1 VRLTIERIR
10 TLVLVAGA
18 LLLVTLGVFL
28 VRAKWK
34 NLLNR
39 HDLPHRLAKD
49 IVQEADG
56 YTYVH
61 AFGAHSQY
69 RIHASREVELKSDFI
84 ELHDVQIDLYGEDG
98 SQIDRISGDTFEY
111 DQKTGKATAQGP
123 VEMLLTRPSASTEA
137 AVETA
142 GKTKGHVIAE
152 VGAATGPAGQID
164 VKTSG
169 VTFDRN
175 SGLVTTEQRVD
186 FSTAEGSGSAVGAS
200 YDSQSGNLTLAQAV
214 ELTTHR
220 GGDEVQIHAQQ
231 AEFDRGA
238 QTCLLEKAQAEYRG
252 GQADAAEAKILF
264 RSDGS
269 AERLDAKG
277 GFTLTTANGGNVAA
291 PIAWMDFD
299 AHNEPRQGHMEG
311 GVTMDSANPG
321 RTMHGTM
328 HGTSPTAEVEFGA
341 KGELKSAHLERG
353 VEMKSEETSDKGAGQ
368 DAGKDALRVSRTW
381 RSPVVDIDFRQAGAK
396 GKGQLE
402 METMRGSGG
411 VTIASESRR
420 GNAAATPQKMSA
432 DEVTGIFGAGSVLR
446 AVSGVG
452 HAGIEQTTA
461 TGTQQTATG
470 DRLEAEFEGGRDQGS
485 GIGDQKSGQTRNK
498 GASHPS
504 QQRPLAGDPGREQE
518 SKGARGQGD
527 GGGGNTRGGGGA
539 AGTGGVQSAELDGHV
554 VLFEHS
560 ATKPGAQSQ
569 PPLRATAGK
578 AMYEG
583 KGEWLHLTMSPRV
596 DDGGLELTAEK
607 VDVSQQSGDAWARGD
622 VKATWTEAGA
632 SGQNA
637 AGSSDANN
645 GAGRGGMTLGG
656 KGPAHVVAAEAQM
669 NQSTG
674 EATFRGH
681 ARLWQQANFVS
692 GPEIVLNQHLHTLV
706 ARSSDMAEPVR
717 VVMLSASG
725 EGAGKRSTQPEGQPA
740 GQSAGSNAGGQPP
753 GPAVIR
759 VRGGELRYSDADR
772 RAVMHGGSLGAVV
785 AETGTATSSS
795 DTVEL
800 DLMPAGDR
808 EASGGGTAQVDRMT
822 ATGHVVLT
830 LQGRRGTGEQ
840 LVYSGVS
847 GDYVLTG
854 TAAEPPKMSDPER
867 GMVTGQALIFHS
879 RDDRV
884 SIEGG
889 GSETQ
894 TKTTAPEAHG
904 K

>member
-1 VRLTIERIR
+1 MRFTIERIR

-49 IVQEADG
+49 IVQEANG

-69 RIHASREVELKSDFI
+69 RIHASREVEMKNDFI

-98 SQIDRISGDTFEY
+98 NEIDRISGDTFEY
-111 DQKTGKATAQGP
+111 DQKTGKAMAQGP

-137 AVETA
+137 AMEKA
-142 GKTKGHVIAE
+142 GKTIPGKAGGHVIAA
-152 VGAATGPAGQID
+152 VGAATGSAGQID

-175 SGLVTTEQRVD
+175 SGLVTTAQRVD
-186 FSTAEGSGSAVGAS
+186 FSTVQGSGSAVGAS
-200 YDSQSGNLTLAQAV
+200 YDSQSGSLTLEQTV

-220 GGDEVQIHAQQ
+220 GADEVQLHAQR

-238 QTCLLEKAQAEYRG
+238 QTCLLDNAQAAYHG
-252 GQADAAEAKILF
+252 GKADAAEAKILF
-264 RSDGS
+264 RTDGS
-269 AERLDAKG
+269 AQRLDAKG
-277 GFTLTTANGGNVAA
+277 GFTLTTTSGGNVAA

-299 AHNEPRQGHMEG
+299 EHNEPRHGHMEG
-311 GVTMDSANPG
+311 GVTMDSTKDG
-321 RTMHGTM
+321 RTMHGRA
-328 HGTSPTAEVEFGA
+328 PTAELAFGT

-353 VEMKSEETSDKGAGQ
+353 VEMKSEETSDAGAGQ
-368 DAGKDALRVSRTW
+368 DSGTDAGKGALRVSRTW
-381 RSPVVDIDFRQAGAK
+381 RSPVVDIAFRLSRAK

-411 VTIASESRR
+411 VTITSESQR
-420 GNAAATPQKMSA
+420 GNAATTPQKMSA
-432 DEVTGIFGAGSVLR
+432 DMVTGIFGTGSVLR
-446 AVSGVG
+446 AVNGIG

-461 TGTQQTATG
+461 TGTRQTANG
-470 DRLEAEFEGGRDQGS
+470 DRLEAQFDQSRDQG
-485 GIGDQKSGQTRNK
+485 TK
-498 GASHPS
+498 GP
-504 QQRPLAGDPGREQE
+504 REQE
-518 SKGARGQGD
+518 NKGARGQGD
-527 GGGGNTRGGGGA
+527 SSAGNARGGGGA
-539 AGTGGVQSAELDGHV
+539 AGATNVQSAELDGNV
-554 VLFEHS
+554 VLFEQP
-560 ATKPGAQSQ
+560 AAKPGARPQ

-578 AMYEG
+578 AVYEG

-596 DDGGLELTAEK
+596 VDGGMELTAQK

-622 VKATWTEAGA
+622 VKATWSETGS
-632 SGQNA
+632 SGQGGS
-637 AGSSDANN
+637 AGSDAGDNT
-645 GAGRGGMTLGG
+645 GGVTLGG
-656 KGPAHVVAAEAQM
+656 KGPAHVVAAEAQL
-669 NQSTG
+669 NQWTG

-681 ARLWQQANFVS
+681 ARLWQQTNFVS

-706 ARSSDMAEPVR
+706 ARSSDTAEPVR
-717 VVMLSASG
+717 VVMLSAG
-725 EGAGKRSTQPEGQPA
+725 GAGAGKKSTQPA
-740 GQSAGSNAGGQPP
+740 GQTADGRASGQPS

-759 VRGGELRYSDADR
+759 VHGGELRYSDADR

-785 AETGTATSSS
+785 AETGTATSAS
-795 DTVEL
+795 DAVEL
-800 DLMPAGDR
+800 DLMPAGDH
-808 EASGGGTAQVDRMT
+808 EAGGGAGQVDRLT

-830 LQGRRGTGEQ
+830 MRGRRGTGER

-854 TAAEPPKMSDPER
+854 TATEPPKMSDPER

-889 GSETQ
+889 GSETE

>member
-1 VRLTIERIR
+1 MRLTIERIR

-69 RIHASREVELKSDFI
+69 RIHASREVELKSDFV

-98 SQIDRISGDTFEY
+98 NEIDRISGDIFEY

-123 VEMLLTRPSASTEA
+123 VEMLLTRPSASTTA
-137 AVETA
+137 AMETA
-142 GKTKGHVIAE
+142 GKTIPGKAGGHVIAA
-152 VGAATGPAGQID
+152 VGAATGPAGQIE

-169 VTFDRN
+169 VTFDRK
-175 SGLVTTEQRVD
+175 SGLVTTAERVD
-186 FSTAEGSGSAVGAS
+186 FSTAEGSGSAIGAR
-200 YDSQSGNLTLAQAV
+200 YDSQSGSLTLAQAV
-214 ELTTHR
+214 ELATR
-220 GGDEVQIHAQQ
+220 RDGDEVQIHAQQ

-238 QTCLLEKAQAEYRG
+238 QTCLLDHAQAAYHG
-252 GQADAAEAKILF
+252 GKADAAEAKILF
-264 RSDGS
+264 RTDGS

-277 GFTLTTANGGNVAA
+277 GFTLTTASGGNVAA

-299 AHNEPRQGHMEG
+299 EHNEPRQGHMEG
-311 GVTMDSANPG
+311 GVTMDSMKDG
-321 RTMHGTM
+321 RTMHGAA
-328 HGTSPTAEVEFGA
+328 PTAELAFGA

-353 VEMKSEETSDKGAGQ
+353 VEMKSEETSDAGAGQ
-368 DAGKDALRVSRTW
+368 DSGTDEGKGALHVSRTW
-381 RSPVVDIDFRQAGAK
+381 RSPVVDIAFRLAGAK

-411 VTIASESRR
+411 VTIMSESQR
-420 GNAAATPQKMSA
+420 GNAAAAPQKMSA

-461 TGTQQTATG
+461 TGTRQTASG
-470 DRLEAEFEGGRDQGS
+470 DRLEASFAPPAAQNRDQGS
-485 GIGDQKSGQTRNK
+485 GIRDQKNGQTGNK
-498 GASHPS
+498 GA
-504 QQRPLAGDPGREQE
+504 REQE
-518 SKGARGQGD
+518 NKGARGQGNSGAGNARA
-527 GGGGNTRGGGGA
+527 GGGTVGA
-539 AGTGGVQSAELDGHV
+539 SEVQSAELDGNV
-554 VLFEHS
+554 VLFEQP
-560 ATKPGAQSQ
+560 AQKPGARPQ
-569 PPLRATAGK
+569 PPLHATAGK
-578 AMYEG
+578 AVYEG

-596 DDGGLELTAEK
+596 EDGGMELTAQK
-607 VDVSQQSGDAWARGD
+607 VDVSRQSGDAWARGD
-622 VKATWTEAGA
+622 VKATWTETSS

-637 AGSSDANN
+637 AN
-645 GAGRGGMTLGG
+645 GGPAGGNADDTTGGVTLGG
-656 KGPAHVVAAEAQM
+656 KGPAHVVAAEAQL
-669 NQSTG
+669 NQWTG

-681 ARLWQQANFVS
+681 ARLWQQTNFVS
-692 GPEIVLNQHLHTLV
+692 GPEIVLNQHLQTLV
-706 ARSSDMAEPVR
+706 ARSSDAAEPVR
-717 VVMLSASG
+717 VVMLSESG
-725 EGAGKRSTQPEGQPA
+725 AGPGKRSTQPEGQPA
-740 GQSAGSNAGGQPP
+740 GPAAEGQAGGQSP
-753 GPAVIR
+753 GPEVIR
-759 VRGGELRYSDADR
+759 VHGGELRYSDADR

-785 AETGTATSSS
+785 AETSTATSSS

-800 DLMPAGDR
+800 DLMPAGDH
-808 EASGGGTAQVDRMT
+808 EAGGGAAQVDRMK

-830 LQGRRGTGEQ
+830 MQGRRGTGEQ
-840 LVYSGVS
+840 LVYSGES

-854 TAAEPPKMSDPER
+854 TATEPPKMSDPER

-894 TKTTAPEAHG
+894 TNATAPEAHG

>member
-1 VRLTIERIR
+1 VRMTIERIR

-28 VRAKWK
+28 ARAKWK

-69 RIHASREVELKSDFI
+69 RIHASREVELKNDFV

-123 VEMLLTRPSASTEA
+123 VEMLLTRPSASTTA
-137 AVETA
+137 AMETA
-142 GKTKGHVIAE
+142 GRAIPGKAAGHVIAD

-175 SGLVTTEQRVD
+175 SGLVTTERRVD
-186 FSTAEGSGSAVGAS
+186 FSTAEGSGSAIGAK

-238 QTCLLEKAQAEYRG
+238 QTCLLEKAQAEYHSGR
-252 GQADAAEAKILF
+252 ADAAEAKILF
-264 RSDGS
+264 RTDGS

-277 GFTLTTANGGNVAA
+277 GFTLATANGGNVAA

-299 AHNEPRQGHMEG
+299 EHNKPRQGHMEG
-311 GVTMDSANPG
+311 GVTMDSAREG
-321 RTMHGTM
+321 RTMHGTA
-328 HGTSPTAEVEFGA
+328 PTAELEFDA
-341 KGELKSAHLERG
+341 KGELKRAHLERG
-353 VEMKSEETSDKGAGQ
+353 VEMKSEETSEESARQ
-368 DAGKDALRVSRTW
+368 DSGKDAGQGALRVRRTW
-381 RSPVVDIDFRQAGAK
+381 SSPVVDIDFRQAGAK

-411 VTIASESRR
+411 VTITSESQR
-420 GNAAATPQKMSA
+420 GNAAAAPQKMSA

-446 AVSGVG
+446 ALSGLG

-461 TGTQQTATG
+461 TGTRQTASG
-470 DRLEAEFEGGRDQGS
+470 DRLEAQFVEDRDQASPAGKNHPL
-485 GIGDQKSGQTRNK
+485 GTPAGTKGPREHENK
-498 GASHPS
+498 GT
-504 QQRPLAGDPGREQE
+504 RVRGT
-518 SKGARGQGD
+518 KGAVPESGAVESA
-527 GGGGNTRGGGGA
+527 GGA
-539 AGTGGVQSAELDGHV
+539 SEVQSAELDGNV
-554 VLFEHS
+554 VLFEQP
-560 ATKPGAQSQ
+560 AQKPGAQSQ

-596 DDGGLELTAEK
+596 EDGGMELTAEK

-637 AGSSDANN
+637 ASGSDGNDDA
-645 GAGRGGMTLGG
+645 RGGGVTLGG
-656 KGPAHVVAAEAQM
+656 KGPAHVVAAEAQL
-669 NQSTG
+669 NQWIG

-681 ARLWQQANFVS
+681 ARLWQQTNFVS

-706 ARSSDMAEPVR
+706 ARSSDTAEPVT
-717 VVMLSASG
+717 VVMLSAG
-725 EGAGKRSTQPEGQPA
+725 GAGKRSTQPGGQPEGQPA
-740 GQSAGSNAGGQPP
+740 GQNTEGPAGGQPS

-772 RAVMHGGSLGAVV
+772 RAVMHAGSLGAVV
-785 AETGTATSSS
+785 AKTSTATSSS

-822 ATGHVVLT
+822 AAGHVVLT
-830 LQGRRGTGEQ
+830 SEGRRGTGEQ

-867 GMVTGQALIFHS
+867 GMVTGEALIFHS

-889 GSETQ
+889 GSETE

>member
-1 VRLTIERIR
+1 VRFTIERIR

-123 VEMLLTRPSASTEA
+123 VEMVLTRPSASTEA
-137 AVETA
+137 AMKTA
-142 GKTKGHVIAE
+142 DKTKGHVIAE

-186 FSTAEGSGSAVGAS
+186 FSTAEGSGSALGAR
-200 YDSQSGNLTLAQAV
+200 YDSQSGYLTLAQAV
-214 ELTTHR
+214 ELTTRR

-238 QTCLLEKAQAEYRG
+238 QTCLLEKAQAEYHG

-264 RSDGS
+264 RTDGS
-269 AERLDAKG
+269 AKRLDAKG
-277 GFTLTTANGGNVAA
+277 GFTLATANGGNVSA

-299 AHNEPRQGHMEG
+299 QHNEPRHGHMEG
-311 GVTMDSANPG
+311 GVTMDSTKEG

-328 HGTSPTAEVEFGA
+328 HGTSPTAELEFGA
-341 KGELKSAHLERG
+341 KGELKRAHLERG
-353 VEMKSEETSDKGAGQ
+353 VEMKSEETSEESAGE

-381 RSPVVDIDFRQAGAK
+381 RSPVMDIDFRLAGAK
-396 GKGQLE
+396 GNGQLE

-411 VTIASESRR
+411 VTIASESQR

-461 TGTQQTATG
+461 TGTRQTATG
-470 DRLEAEFEGGRDQGS
+470 DRLEAQFDEGRDQATPAGKNHPLGTPAETKGPRDQETKGLRDRGGAGAARGS
-485 GIGDQKSGQTRNK
+485 G
-498 GASHPS
+498 AVV
-504 QQRPLAGDPGREQE
+504 A
-518 SKGARGQGD
+518 A
-527 GGGGNTRGGGGA
+527 GGA
-539 AGTGGVQSAELDGHV
+539 TEVRSAELDGNV
-554 VLFEHS
+554 VLFEQP
-560 ATKPGAQSQ
+560 AQKPGAQSQ
-569 PPLRATAGK
+569 APLRATAGK
-578 AMYEG
+578 AVYEG

-596 DDGGLELTAEK
+596 EDGGMELTAEK
-607 VDVSQQSGDAWARGD
+607 VDVSEQSGDAWARGD

-637 AGSSDANN
+637 AGSSDA
-645 GAGRGGMTLGG
+645 GQGGVTLGG
-656 KGPAHVVAAEAQM
+656 KGPAHVIAAEAQL

-681 ARLWQQANFVS
+681 ARLWQQTNFVS

-706 ARSSDMAEPVR
+706 ARSSDTAEPVR

-740 GQSAGSNAGGQPP
+740 GHIAEGPAGRQPS

-772 RAVMHGGSLGAVV
+772 RAVMHAGSLGAVV
-785 AETGTATSSS
+785 AETSTATSSS

-808 EASGGGTAQVDRMT
+808 EASGGGTAEVDRMT
-822 ATGHVVLT
+822 ATGHVLLT

-854 TAAEPPKMSDPER
+854 TVAEPPKMSDPER
-867 GMVTGQALIFHS
+867 GIVTGQALIFHS